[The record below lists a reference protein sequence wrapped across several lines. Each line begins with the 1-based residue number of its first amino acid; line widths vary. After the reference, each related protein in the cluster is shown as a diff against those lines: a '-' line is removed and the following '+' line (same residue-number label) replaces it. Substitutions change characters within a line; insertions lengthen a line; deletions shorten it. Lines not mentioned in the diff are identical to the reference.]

1 MRDVSPSH
9 LEQRCATLAAMGR
22 PVGKLRPPRA
32 RLAHLSA
39 VPALVALVALT
50 CRAHSPIVPRARR
63 TDCLH
68 RQPRRARSAL
78 SDVTAGGDP
87 LPEQN
92 LIDDTM
98 ELGVVGDLFAEAEL
112 DEAFTT
118 WMRSF

>member
-1 MRDVSPSH
+1 
-9 LEQRCATLAAMGR
+9 
-22 PVGKLRPPRA
+22 
-32 RLAHLSA
+32 
-39 VPALVALVALT
+39 
-50 CRAHSPIVPRARR
+50 
-63 TDCLH
+63 
-68 RQPRRARSAL
+68 L

>member
-9 LEQRCATLAAMGR
+9 LEQRRATLAAMGR
-22 PVGKLRPPRA
+22 PVGKLRPPLA
-32 RLAHLSA
+32 RLSA
-39 VPALVALVALT
+39 VPALVALT
-50 CRAHSPIVPRARR
+50 CHAHSPIVPRARR

-68 RQPRRARSAL
+68 RQPRRAHSAL

>member
-9 LEQRCATLAAMGR
+9 LEQRRATLAAMGR
-22 PVGKLRPPRA
+22 PVRKLRPPRA
-32 RLAHLSA
+32 RLARLSA
-39 VPALVALVALT
+39 VPALVVLT
-50 CRAHSPIVPRARR
+50 CHAHSPIVPRARR

-68 RQPRRARSAL
+68 RQPRRAHSAL

-118 WMRSF
+118 RMRSF

>member
-9 LEQRCATLAAMGR
+9 LEQRRATLAAMGR

-32 RLAHLSA
+32 CLARLSA
-39 VPALVALVALT
+39 VPVLVALT

>member
-1 MRDVSPSH
+1 MSPSH
-9 LEQRCATLAAMGR
+9 LEQRRATLAAMGR
-22 PVGKLRPPRA
+22 PVHKLRPPRA
-32 RLAHLSA
+32 RLARLSA
-39 VPALVALVALT
+39 VPALVVLT

-63 TDCLH
+63 TNYLH